1 MSACE
6 SGSSRALRDGGATQ
20 WVAFALSLVL
30 VAGCSKAARGLPKP
44 LRIAAAADL
53 KGAFGDVADA
63 FEKKGG
69 AKPTYSFGST
79 GLLAKQIQEGGPFDV
94 FAAANVSYVDD
105 VVKAGVCDGA
115 TKTLYA
121 RGRIVVWTS
130 NKSNVAPPASVADL
144 QDARFTKVAIA
155 NPDHAP
161 YGKAAEQAL
170 EHAGVLSVVKPKLVL
185 GENVQQTL
193 QFAET
198 GNVEAAIVALSLAV
212 VAKDGVFVTID
223 ESLHAPI
230 DQAMVVCKNGGSADL
245 GKQFAEFVSGPGGRP
260 IMKRYGFLLPGETLA
275 RTP

>member
-1 MSACE
+1 MTRVDGTPRVTHSVLLLCVF
-6 SGSSRALRDGGATQ
+6 GSLAA
-20 WVAFALSLVL
+20 
-30 VAGCSKAARGLPKP
+30 CSKRAEEPAKP

-53 KGAFGDVADA
+53 KAAFGEVAGA
-63 FEKKGG
+63 FEKKSGS
-69 AKPTYSFGST
+69 AIKASFGST

-105 VVKAGVCDGA
+105 VVKAGSCDGS
-115 TKTLYA
+115 TKSLYA

-130 NKSNVAPPASVADL
+130 KKSAVPPPASIADL
-144 QDARFTKVAIA
+144 KDQRFSKVAIA

-170 EHAGVLSVVKPKLVL
+170 EHAGISEAVKPKLVL

-193 QFAET
+193 QFAQT
-198 GNVEAAIVALSLAV
+198 GNVDAAIVALSLAI
-212 VAKDGVFVTID
+212 VAENGAYIPVD

-230 DQAMVVCKNGGSADL
+230 DQALVVCKNGGNANA
-245 GKQFAEFVSGPGGRP
+245 GKQFAEFVGGADGRA

-275 RTP
+275 RAP